1 MNDKNKNSS
10 ESYDDKE
17 ALRFHAEGK
26 PGKIAIS
33 ATKPMETQSD
43 LSLAYSPGVAAPV
56 IAISEKPETV
66 YDYTSK
72 GNLVAVIS
80 NGSAILGLGNLG
92 SLAAKP
98 VMEGKAVLFKRF
110 ADVDA
115 IDIEIDSEDAEVFS
129 STVEKIGR
137 TFGGIN
143 LEDISAP
150 DCFIIESELREK
162 LDIPVFHDDQ
172 HGTAIISTAGII
184 NALDL
189 TNKKIENVKVVVN
202 GAGAAGIAC
211 LELLK
216 SMGLPHENAILC
228 DSKGPIYIGR
238 DENINQWKAAHAV
251 DTDARSLADA
261 IKGSDIFLGLS
272 VKDALTKEMLETMNK
287 DPIVFAMAN
296 PDPEI
301 DPKLAKEV
309 RPDCIIATGRS
320 DYPNQ
325 VNNVLG
331 FPYIFRGAL
340 DVRAKTINDE
350 MKIACAEALAKLA
363 REDVPDEVAAAY
375 SGIRPRY
382 GPDYIIP
389 APFDPRLI
397 RDIPPAVA
405 KAALE
410 SGVARMPIVD
420 EDAYK
425 NRLSARL
432 DPAAAVMQP
441 IYQKAK
447 RLMKKVVFAEG
458 EEEKV
463 IRAALNFR
471 ELGLGIPVLVG
482 RKEII
487 EKSLSE
493 IGQQLHSGI
502 EIVNAEISDKS
513 DEYTNYLYSRL
524 QRRGVLARDC
534 LRMVNNDRNIF
545 SACMVSLGDADA
557 MVTGVTR
564 NYSLALEDIR
574 KVIDPAENKRMVG
587 ISVIISENKTVL
599 VGDTNVHDMP
609 SAEEIADITQAGADL
624 ARKLGLDPHAAL
636 LAYSSFGYPE
646 GERSTFMREAVD
658 ILDKRNVDF
667 DYDGEMAADVALN
680 PEAMKLYPFC
690 RLTEPANVLIM
701 PAIHSASIST
711 KLLQELGGATLVG
724 PLLVGLSKPVQI
736 APTGCTV
743 SELVN
748 LATIAACDLG
758 N

>member
-1 MNDKNKNSS
+1 MSDKDKKSG

-66 YDYTSK
+66 YHYTSK

-115 IDIEIDSEDAEVFS
+115 IDIEIDSEDAEIFS
-129 STVEKIGR
+129 TTVEKIGR

-189 TNKKIENVKVVVN
+189 TNKKIEDVKVVVN

-238 DENINQWKAAHAV
+238 DENINQWKAAHAI

-261 IKGSDIFLGLS
+261 MRGSDIFLGLS
-272 VKDALTKEMLETMNK
+272 VKDALTQEMLKTMNK
-287 DPIVFAMAN
+287 DPIIFAMAN

-301 DPKLAKEV
+301 DPKLAREV

-405 KAALE
+405 KAAQE

-432 DPAAAVMQP
+432 DPAAEVMQP

-447 RLMKKVVFAEG
+447 RLMKRVVFAEG

-482 RKEII
+482 RKEKI

-502 EIVNAEISDKS
+502 EIVNAEISEKS
-513 DEYTNYLYSRL
+513 DEYANYLYSRL
-524 QRRGVLARDC
+524 QRRGVLTRDC

-587 ISVIISENKTVL
+587 ISVIISKEKTVL

-667 DYDGEMAADVALN
+667 EYDGEMAADVALN

-748 LATIAACDLG
+748 LATIAACDMG